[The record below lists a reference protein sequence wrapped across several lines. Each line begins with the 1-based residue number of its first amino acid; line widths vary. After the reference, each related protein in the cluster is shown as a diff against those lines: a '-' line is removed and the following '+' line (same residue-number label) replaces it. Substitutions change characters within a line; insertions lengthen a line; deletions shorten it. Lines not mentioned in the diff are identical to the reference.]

1 MTASASPV
9 RRAMKPLFVKR
20 LPPHVQVV
28 SGQSLV
34 TTCQMRTSG
43 CRPCFIKRLPSNM
56 EVCRGNHV
64 EVRCQD
70 RVATEKNI
78 GRMQQSL
85 EMETDI
91 RGSVWKGK
99 RRGGPHGRPVLT
111 AAVVKPIPL
120 IPGASCRN
128 NAGCLHWLS
137 SRLKTTYTQ
146 CFTLDTVWV
155 VCYPGY
161 AKHLLCYP

>member
-1 MTASASPV
+1 
-9 RRAMKPLFVKR
+9 MKPLFVKQ

-34 TTCQMRTSG
+34 TTCQTRSAG
-43 CRPCFIKRLPSNM
+43 CRPCFVKRLPANM

-85 EMETDI
+85 ETDTDI

-99 RRGGPHGRPVLT
+99 GKGG
-111 AAVVKPIPL
+111 
-120 IPGASCRN
+120 GAREACVAT
-128 NAGCLHWLS
+128 NAGCRANQYRQLPA
-137 SRLKTTYTQ
+137 TE
-146 CFTLDTVWV
+146 
-155 VCYPGY
+155 
-161 AKHLLCYP
+161 